1 VIYLGLLEYLYIK
14 YMSENKKRYPINR
27 ANLFFSADDMSL
39 EISIAREYLESD
51 LNMKVV
57 LYRVNRQQTSGDDIY
72 NEAVKDS
79 IRFYPPVEINVSAL
93 IDKPEN
99 KNYNDGRLRYLQD
112 GKLTFTVFVEH
123 LKELDT
129 DISYGDYIGYV
140 TDETTMKYYTV
151 VNDGAINSDSE
162 HTILGIKGVVRT
174 IECAIADDNEFRG
187 L

>member
-1 VIYLGLLEYLYIK
+1 
-14 YMSENKKRYPINR
+14 MSENKKRYPINR
-27 ANLFFSADDMSL
+27 ANLFFSQNDMDL
-39 EISIAREYLESD
+39 ELSMAREYLEAD

-129 DISYGDYIGYV
+129 DISYGDYIGYY
-140 TDETTMKYYTV
+140 ETEDKVRYYTV
-151 VNDGAINSDSE
+151 NNDGRVTSDNK
-162 HTILGIKGVVRT
+162 HTLGGYKPFYRT
-174 IECAIADDNEFRG
+174 IMASPVTNNEFRG

>member
-1 VIYLGLLEYLYIK
+1 
-14 YMSENKKRYPINR
+14 M
-27 ANLFFSADDMSL
+27 
-39 EISIAREYLESD
+39 
-51 LNMKVV
+51 
-57 LYRVNRQQTSGDDIY
+57 
-72 NEAVKDS
+72 
-79 IRFYPPVEINVSAL
+79 
-93 IDKPEN
+93 
-99 KNYNDGRLRYLQD
+99 
-112 GKLTFTVFVEH
+112 
-123 LKELDT
+123 DT